1 MKWLIKLY
9 DAVVVGLAIL
19 AGMMLVWLMVAI
31 IVSVLQRNLGM
42 QPAAWLF
49 VSTEYFMFY
58 LTMLGAPWLLRHR
71 GHVYIELVT
80 AALPKPMLNIFSR
93 FVSLLCL
100 LVCAYMA
107 FKGADL
113 VGLNLQ
119 RSDLDVRAYYFP
131 TWLLN
136 IAFPISFGLMA
147 LEFLRFVIGPE
158 ILHTGEAGLK
168 E

>member
-1 MKWLIKLY
+1 MRLLGRLY
-9 DAVVVGLAIL
+9 DSIVVGLAVV
-19 AGMMLVWLMVAI
+19 AGLMLVWLMVAI
-31 IVSVLQRNLGM
+31 IISVLQRNLGM

-58 LTMLGAPWLLRHR
+58 LTLLGAPWLLRHR

-80 AALPKPMLNIFSR
+80 AALPKPALNLFSR
-93 FVSLLCL
+93 FVSLLCVI
-100 LVCAYMA
+100 VCAFMA
-107 FKGADL
+107 YKGAEL
-113 VGLNLQ
+113 VGLNVQ

-131 TWLLN
+131 TWILN
-136 IAFPISFGLMA
+136 MAFPISFGLMA
-147 LEFLRFVIGPE
+147 IEFMRFVVGKE